1 MRRLISHLRHTIRRL
16 AKSPGFTIAAVLVL
30 GLGIGANTAIFSLI
44 NGVLLKPLSYPHSEQ
59 LVALFQPFRTYN
71 EFPFDYPDFVD
82 YAAAQHSF
90 QRLTAIARD
99 QVNLTGR
106 GEPQRIDCAY
116 VTASFFEVFARPLLL
131 GRSFDK
137 SQEKSDAA
145 PVLVLSDRFWRTQF
159 QADPKVVGAE
169 VLLNDKSY
177 RVIGVTPEL
186 FNETGKIDVYIPFSL
201 SPNFPM
207 WLASRGAHDLTCV
220 GRLKEGVS
228 LAQARADCE
237 LINQNLI
244 AQYPDTDTGF
254 GVRLVPYLDMVI
266 SDYAATLWVLEV
278 AVGCLLLIACANVA
292 NLLLAR
298 AQGRQREMSIRAALG
313 ASRVR
318 LGAQM
323 LGESLALAIAGAAI
337 GILLSWGLL
346 AVSRSLVPDSATRF
360 QEVTIEGSVLFFTIA
375 VTLLTALAAGLIPV
389 WASLRSDP
397 ASGISEEAGRSQTA
411 GRGKHRT
418 QAWLVGGQVAL
429 TAVLLIG
436 AALLS
441 RSFQA
446 LQSVPLGFEPNHA
459 LIGDIYLPE
468 SRYGDVT
475 RCKLFFDSLLSN
487 LRRLP
492 GVVDAGIDDDLP
504 FANETLNV
512 FDTPG
517 EEYKELIQMPGAETQ
532 NVSSGYFRS
541 LRIPVIRG
549 RLFDDTDP
557 SGSEKVVI
565 INQAI
570 AERFFPNQD
579 PIGKQIYR
587 PGKTRRVYFTIVGV
601 VANIQH
607 NNPESE
613 HSTFQVYFSS
623 AQSPGNFAT
632 VVIRTETDPRSFI
645 PQLQKTVAT
654 LDSNLPISRVQS
666 LEEVIAASFSARR
679 LSVLVVSLLS
689 GTALVLAAVGLYA
702 VLSYVVGQRTRE
714 IGVRITLGAESKNI
728 LRLVLRR
735 GLAIVGAGLLAGL
748 AVTLAILPLVQ
759 ASLYGISA
767 YDPAAIVS
775 GIIVLTLTAVAACLV
790 PALRATRTNPITAL
804 RE

>member
-1 MRRLISHLRHTIRRL
+1 MRRLISHLHHTVRRL

-44 NGVLLKPLSYPHSEQ
+44 NGVLLRPLPYPHSEQ
-59 LVALFQPFRTYN
+59 LVLLFQPFRTYN

-90 QRLTAIARD
+90 QQLTAIAPG

-116 VTASFFEVFARPLLL
+116 VTASFFEVFGRPLLL

-137 SQEKSDAA
+137 GQDKSDTA
-145 PVLVLSDRFWRTQF
+145 PGVVLSDRFWRTQF
-159 QADPKVVGAE
+159 QADPNVVGAE

-186 FNETGKIDVYIPFSL
+186 FSETGKIDVYIPFSS

-207 WLASRGAHDLTCV
+207 WQASRGAHDLTCV

-237 LINQNLI
+237 SINQNLI

-254 GVRLVPYLDMVI
+254 GIRLVPYLDTVI

-346 AVSRSLVPDSATRF
+346 GVAKSLVPGSATRF

-389 WASLRSDP
+389 WTSLRSDP

-441 RSFQA
+441 RSFQT
-446 LQSVPLGFEPNHA
+446 LQSVPLGFEPNHV
-459 LIGDIYLPE
+459 LIADIYLPE
-468 SRYGDVT
+468 SRYSDVT
-475 RCKLFFDSLLSN
+475 KCKLFFNSLLSN

-492 GVVDAGIDDDLP
+492 GVVDAGIDDDIP
-504 FANETLNV
+504 FGSETINV
-512 FDTPG
+512 FGIPG

-532 NVSSGYFRS
+532 YVSSGSFRS
-541 LRIPVIRG
+541 LRIPLIRG
-549 RLFDDTDP
+549 RLFDDRDQ
-557 SGSEKVVI
+557 SDSEKVVI

-587 PGKTRRVYFTIVGV
+587 PGKTRRFFTIVGV

-613 HSTFQVYFSS
+613 HSTFQVYYSS
-623 AQSPGNFAT
+623 AQSPGNFAS
-632 VVIRTETDPRSFI
+632 VVIRTEKDPRWVI
-645 PQLQKTVAT
+645 PELQKSVAT
-654 LDSNLPISRVQS
+654 LDSNLPISRVQN
-666 LEEVIAASFSARR
+666 LEEVMAASFSARR

-714 IGVRITLGAESKNI
+714 IGVRITLGAESTNI

-735 GLAIVGAGLLAGL
+735 GLAIVGAGLLTGL

-767 YDPAAIVS
+767 YDPVAIMS